1 MIIFLRAITRI
12 ILFFSLAWVLAA
24 CDSKPT
30 FKNVDITGSKAFGTN
45 FGLIDVDGRLRTLAD
60 YQGKAVV
67 MFFGYTHCPDVC
79 PTTLIEMQEVMSL
92 LGPQA
97 AKVQVIFVTLDP
109 ERDTAEVLKQYV
121 PAFNPSFIGLRPA
134 NEEALNRLTKEFKI
148 YYKRVP
154 GLSPNTYT
162 IDHTA
167 GSYVFDAK
175 GQLRLYIKHGQGPEV
190 LAQDL
195 KTILQ

>member
-1 MIIFLRAITRI
+1 MLIFLRAITRI

-45 FGLIDVDGRLRTLAD
+45 FGLIDTDGKLRTLAD
-60 YQGKAVV
+60 FQGKAVV

-79 PTTLIEMQEVMSL
+79 PTTLIEMQEVMRL

-109 ERDTAEVLKQYV
+109 ERDTSEVLKQYV

-167 GSYVFDAK
+167 GSYVFDPK

>member
-97 AKVQVIFVTLDP
+97 AKVQVILVTLDP

-167 GSYVFDAK
+167 GSYVFDPK

>member
-45 FGLIDVDGRLRTLAD
+45 FGLIDTDGKLRTLAD
-60 YQGKAVV
+60 FQGKAVV

-79 PTTLIEMQEVMSL
+79 PTTLIEMQEVMRL

-109 ERDTAEVLKQYV
+109 ERDTSEVLKQYV

-167 GSYVFDAK
+167 GSYVFDPK

>member
-1 MIIFLRAITRI
+1 MLIFLRAITRI

-45 FGLIDVDGRLRTLAD
+45 FGLIDTDGKLRTLAD
-60 YQGKAVV
+60 FQGKAVV

-79 PTTLIEMQEVMSL
+79 PTTLIEMQEVMRL

-109 ERDTAEVLKQYV
+109 ERDTSEVLKQYV

-134 NEEALNRLTKEFKI
+134 NEDALNRLTKEFKI

-167 GSYVFDAK
+167 GSYVFDQK

-190 LAQDL
+190 LAQD
-195 KTILQ
+195 

>member
-167 GSYVFDAK
+167 GSYVFDPK

>member
-1 MIIFLRAITRI
+1 MITFLRAITRI
-12 ILFFSLAWVLAA
+12 ILFFSLAWVLVA

-45 FGLIDVDGRLRTLAD
+45 FGLIDVDGKLRTLAD

-79 PTTLIEMQEVMSL
+79 PTTLIEMQEVMRL

-109 ERDTAEVLKQYV
+109 ERDTSEVLKLYV

-167 GSYVFDAK
+167 GSYVFDPK

>member
-1 MIIFLRAITRI
+1 MIIFLRAITRL
-12 ILFFSLAWVLAA
+12 ILFFSLAWVLVG
-24 CDSKPT
+24 CDSKPS

-45 FGLIDVDGRLRTLAD
+45 FSLIDADGKTRTLAD
-60 YQGKAVV
+60 FKGKAVV

-79 PTTLIEMQEVMSL
+79 PTTLIEMQEAMSL
-92 LGPQA
+92 LGLQA

-109 ERDTAEVLKQYV
+109 ERDTPEVLRQYV

-134 NEEALNRLTKEFKI
+134 NEEALNQLTKEFKI

-154 GLSPNTYT
+154 GLSPDTYT

-167 GSYVFDAK
+167 GSYIFDPK
-175 GQLRLYIKHGQGPEV
+175 GQLRLYVKHGQGPAV

-195 KTILQ
+195 KAVLQ

>member
-45 FGLIDVDGRLRTLAD
+45 FGLIDVDGKLRTLAD
-60 YQGKAVV
+60 FQGKAVV

-79 PTTLIEMQEVMSL
+79 PTTLIEMQEAMRL

-109 ERDTAEVLKQYV
+109 ERDTSEVLKQYV

-167 GSYVFDAK
+167 GSYVFDPK

>member
-79 PTTLIEMQEVMSL
+79 PTTLIEMQEVMRL

-109 ERDTAEVLKQYV
+109 ERDTSEVLKQYV

-167 GSYVFDAK
+167 GSYVFDPK

>member
-1 MIIFLRAITRI
+1 M
-12 ILFFSLAWVLAA
+12 AWVLAA

-45 FGLIDVDGRLRTLAD
+45 FGLIDTDGKLRTLAD
-60 YQGKAVV
+60 FQGKAVV

-79 PTTLIEMQEVMSL
+79 PTTLIEMQEVMRL

-109 ERDTAEVLKQYV
+109 ERDTSEVLKQYV

-134 NEEALNRLTKEFKI
+134 NEDALNRLTKEFKI

-167 GSYVFDAK
+167 GSYVFDQK

>member
-1 MIIFLRAITRI
+1 MITFLRAITRI
-12 ILFFSLAWVLAA
+12 ILFFSLAWVLVA

-30 FKNVDITGSKAFGTN
+30 FKNVDITSSKAFGTN
-45 FGLIDVDGRLRTLAD
+45 FGLIDVDGKLRTLAD

-79 PTTLIEMQEVMSL
+79 PTTLIEMQEVMRL

-109 ERDTAEVLKQYV
+109 ERDTSEVLKLYV

-167 GSYVFDAK
+167 GSYVFDPK

>member
-45 FGLIDVDGRLRTLAD
+45 FALIDVDGKLRTLAD

-79 PTTLIEMQEVMSL
+79 PTTLIEMQEAMRL

-109 ERDTAEVLKQYV
+109 ERDTSEVLKQYV

-167 GSYVFDAK
+167 GSYVFDPK

>member
-1 MIIFLRAITRI
+1 MITFLRAITRI
-12 ILFFSLAWVLAA
+12 ILFFSLAWVLVA

-45 FGLIDVDGRLRTLAD
+45 FGLIDVDGKLRTLAD

-79 PTTLIEMQEVMSL
+79 PTTLIEMQEVMRL

-109 ERDTAEVLKQYV
+109 ERDTSEVLKQYV

-167 GSYVFDAK
+167 GSYVFDPK

>member
-1 MIIFLRAITRI
+1 MITFLRAITRI
-12 ILFFSLAWVLAA
+12 ILFFSLAWVLVA

-45 FGLIDVDGRLRTLAD
+45 FALIDVDGKLRTLAD

-79 PTTLIEMQEVMSL
+79 PTTLIEMQEVMRL

-109 ERDTAEVLKQYV
+109 ERDTSEVLKQYV

-167 GSYVFDAK
+167 GSYVFDPK

>member
-1 MIIFLRAITRI
+1 MITFLRAITRI
-12 ILFFSLAWVLAA
+12 ILFFSLAWVLVA
-24 CDSKPT
+24 CDSKPA

-45 FGLIDVDGRLRTLAD
+45 FGLIDVDGKLRTLAD

-79 PTTLIEMQEVMSL
+79 PTTLIEMQEVMRL

-109 ERDTAEVLKQYV
+109 ERDTSEVLKLYV

-167 GSYVFDAK
+167 GSYVFDPK

>member
-1 MIIFLRAITRI
+1 MIIFLRTITRI

-45 FGLIDVDGRLRTLAD
+45 FGLIDVDGKLRTLAD
-60 YQGKAVV
+60 FQGKAVV

-79 PTTLIEMQEVMSL
+79 PTTLIEMQEVMRL

-109 ERDTAEVLKQYV
+109 ERDTSEVLKQYV

-167 GSYVFDAK
+167 GSYVFDPK

>member
-45 FGLIDVDGRLRTLAD
+45 FGLIDTDGKLRTLAD
-60 YQGKAVV
+60 FQGKAVV

-79 PTTLIEMQEVMSL
+79 PTTLIEMQEVMRL

-109 ERDTAEVLKQYV
+109 ERDTSEVLKQYV

-134 NEEALNRLTKEFKI
+134 NEDALNRLTKEFKI

-167 GSYVFDAK
+167 GSYVFDQK

>member
-1 MIIFLRAITRI
+1 MLIFLRAITRI

-45 FGLIDVDGRLRTLAD
+45 FGLIDTDGKLRTLAD
-60 YQGKAVV
+60 FQGKAVV

-79 PTTLIEMQEVMSL
+79 PTTLIEMQEVMRL

-109 ERDTAEVLKQYV
+109 ERDTSEVLKQYV

-134 NEEALNRLTKEFKI
+134 NEDALNRLTKEFKI

-167 GSYVFDAK
+167 GSYVFDQK

>member
-1 MIIFLRAITRI
+1 MITFLRAITRI
-12 ILFFSLAWVLAA
+12 ILFFSLAWVLVA

-79 PTTLIEMQEVMSL
+79 PTTLIEMQEVMRL

-109 ERDTAEVLKQYV
+109 ERDTSEVLKQYV

-167 GSYVFDAK
+167 GSYVFDPK

>member
-45 FGLIDVDGRLRTLAD
+45 FGLIDVDGKLRTLAD
-60 YQGKAVV
+60 FQGKAVV

-79 PTTLIEMQEVMSL
+79 PTTLIEMQEVMRL

-109 ERDTAEVLKQYV
+109 ERDTSEVLKQYV

-167 GSYVFDAK
+167 GSYVFDPK

>member
-30 FKNVDITGSKAFGTN
+30 FKNVDITGSKAFVTN
-45 FGLIDVDGRLRTLAD
+45 FVLIYVDGRLRTLAD

-167 GSYVFDAK
+167 GSYVFDPK

>member
-45 FGLIDVDGRLRTLAD
+45 FSLIDVDGRLRTLAD

-167 GSYVFDAK
+167 GSYVFDPK

>member
-1 MIIFLRAITRI
+1 MIIFLRTITRI

-30 FKNVDITGSKAFGTN
+30 FKNVDITDSKAFGTN
-45 FGLIDVDGRLRTLAD
+45 FGLIDVDGKLRTLAD

-79 PTTLIEMQEVMSL
+79 PTTLIEMQEVMRL

-109 ERDTAEVLKQYV
+109 ERDTSEVLKQYV

-167 GSYVFDAK
+167 GSYVFDPK

>member
-1 MIIFLRAITRI
+1 MITFLRAITRI

-45 FGLIDVDGRLRTLAD
+45 FGLIDTDGKLRTLAD
-60 YQGKAVV
+60 FQGKAVV

-79 PTTLIEMQEVMSL
+79 PTTLIEMQEVMRL

-109 ERDTAEVLKQYV
+109 ERDTSEVLKQYV

-167 GSYVFDAK
+167 GSYVFDPK

>member
-1 MIIFLRAITRI
+1 MITFLRAITRI
-12 ILFFSLAWVLAA
+12 ILFFSLAWVLVA
-24 CDSKPT
+24 CDSKPA

-45 FGLIDVDGRLRTLAD
+45 FGLIDVDGKLRTLAD

-79 PTTLIEMQEVMSL
+79 PTTLIEMQEVMRL

-109 ERDTAEVLKQYV
+109 ERDTSEVLKQYV

-167 GSYVFDAK
+167 GSYVFDPK

>member
-1 MIIFLRAITRI
+1 MLIFLRAITRI

-45 FGLIDVDGRLRTLAD
+45 FGLIDADGKLRTLAD
-60 YQGKAVV
+60 FQGKAVV

-79 PTTLIEMQEVMSL
+79 PTTLIEMQEVMRL

-109 ERDTAEVLKQYV
+109 ERDTSEVLKQYV

-134 NEEALNRLTKEFKI
+134 NEDALNRLTKEFKI

-167 GSYVFDAK
+167 GSYVFDQK

>member
-1 MIIFLRAITRI
+1 MIIFLRAIPRI

-45 FGLIDVDGRLRTLAD
+45 FGLIDVDGKLRTLAD
-60 YQGKAVV
+60 FQGKAVV

-79 PTTLIEMQEVMSL
+79 PTTLIEMQEVMRL

-97 AKVQVIFVTLDP
+97 TKVQVIFVTLDP
-109 ERDTAEVLKQYV
+109 ERDTSEVLKQYV

-167 GSYVFDAK
+167 GSYVFDPK

>member
-1 MIIFLRAITRI
+1 
-12 ILFFSLAWVLAA
+12 
-24 CDSKPT
+24 
-30 FKNVDITGSKAFGTN
+30 
-45 FGLIDVDGRLRTLAD
+45 
-60 YQGKAVV
+60 

-79 PTTLIEMQEVMSL
+79 PTTLIEMQEVMRL

-109 ERDTAEVLKQYV
+109 ERDTSEVLKQYV

-154 GLSPNTYT
+154 GLSPNSYT

-167 GSYVFDAK
+167 GSYVFDPK

>member
-1 MIIFLRAITRI
+1 MITFLRAITRI
-12 ILFFSLAWVLAA
+12 ILFFSLAWVLVA
-24 CDSKPT
+24 CDSKPA

-45 FGLIDVDGRLRTLAD
+45 FGLIDVDGKLRTLAD

-79 PTTLIEMQEVMSL
+79 PTTLIEMQEAMRL

-109 ERDTAEVLKQYV
+109 ERDTSEVLKLYV

-167 GSYVFDAK
+167 GSYVFDPK

>member
-45 FGLIDVDGRLRTLAD
+45 FALIDVDGKLRTLAD

-79 PTTLIEMQEVMSL
+79 PTTLIEMQEVMRL

-109 ERDTAEVLKQYV
+109 ERDTSEVLKQYV

-134 NEEALNRLTKEFKI
+134 NEDALNRLTKEFKI

-167 GSYVFDAK
+167 GSYVFDQK

>member
-1 MIIFLRAITRI
+1 MLIFLRAITRI

-45 FGLIDVDGRLRTLAD
+45 FGLIDTDGKLRTLAD
-60 YQGKAVV
+60 FQGKAVV

-79 PTTLIEMQEVMSL
+79 PTTLIEMQEVMRL

-109 ERDTAEVLKQYV
+109 ERDTSEVLKQYV

-134 NEEALNRLTKEFKI
+134 NEDALNRLTKEFKI

-167 GSYVFDAK
+167 GSYVFDPK

>member
-1 MIIFLRAITRI
+1 MIIFLRTITRI
-12 ILFFSLAWVLAA
+12 ILFFSLAWVLVA
-24 CDSKPT
+24 CDSKPA

-45 FGLIDVDGRLRTLAD
+45 FGLIDVDGKLRTLAD

-79 PTTLIEMQEVMSL
+79 PTTLIEMQEVMRL

-109 ERDTAEVLKQYV
+109 ERDTSEVLKQYV

-167 GSYVFDAK
+167 GSYVFDPK

>member
-1 MIIFLRAITRI
+1 MITFLRAITRI
-12 ILFFSLAWVLAA
+12 ILFFSLAWVLVA
-24 CDSKPT
+24 CDSKPA

-45 FGLIDVDGRLRTLAD
+45 FGLIDVDGKLRTLAD

-79 PTTLIEMQEVMSL
+79 PTTLIEMQEVMRL

-109 ERDTAEVLKQYV
+109 ERDTSEVLKQYV

-167 GSYVFDAK
+167 GSYVFDQK

>member
-1 MIIFLRAITRI
+1 MITFLRAITRI

-45 FGLIDVDGRLRTLAD
+45 FALIDVDGKLRTLAD

-79 PTTLIEMQEVMSL
+79 PTTLIEMQEVMRL

-109 ERDTAEVLKQYV
+109 ERDTSEVLKQYV

-167 GSYVFDAK
+167 GSYVFDPK

>member
-1 MIIFLRAITRI
+1 MLIFLRAITRI

-45 FGLIDVDGRLRTLAD
+45 FALIDVDGKLRTLAD

-79 PTTLIEMQEVMSL
+79 PTTLIEMQEVMRL

-109 ERDTAEVLKQYV
+109 ERDTSEVLKQYV

-134 NEEALNRLTKEFKI
+134 NEDALNRLTKEFKI

-167 GSYVFDAK
+167 GSYVFDQK

>member
-12 ILFFSLAWVLAA
+12 ILFFSLAWVLVA

-45 FGLIDVDGRLRTLAD
+45 FGLIDVDGKLRTLAD

-79 PTTLIEMQEVMSL
+79 PTTLIEMQEAMRL

-97 AKVQVIFVTLDP
+97 AKC
-109 ERDTAEVLKQYV
+109 K
-121 PAFNPSFIGLRPA
+121 
-134 NEEALNRLTKEFKI
+134 
-148 YYKRVP
+148 
-154 GLSPNTYT
+154 
-162 IDHTA
+162 
-167 GSYVFDAK
+167 
-175 GQLRLYIKHGQGPEV
+175 
-190 LAQDL
+190 
-195 KTILQ
+195 